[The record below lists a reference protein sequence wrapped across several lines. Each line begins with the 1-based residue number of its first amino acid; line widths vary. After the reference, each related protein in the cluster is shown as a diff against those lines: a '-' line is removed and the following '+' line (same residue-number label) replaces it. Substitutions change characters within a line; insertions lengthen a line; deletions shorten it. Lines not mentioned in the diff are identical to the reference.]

1 MALPE
6 HNFSGALATWKNI
19 NLFELQ
25 KTLDAQGI
33 EVVENQ
39 KEGVVGRKALADKT
53 KDFKKIPDEEKVN
66 AFKGL
71 LKSYQTEID
80 NLTKRSK
87 SAESAFLNLYKV
99 LADAPDPYPL
109 LEAAVDQTVKIAEAR
124 DLEDELQRVKA
135 ENAELQMRVSELANI
150 DAAKRKAESRAEQ
163 LEEKMDVA
171 IQERVAQKENE
182 LNATYDERMRNYEA
196 REQDLHRQVSL
207 LKEQLRDLRV
217 SNESTEARLLDQSQ
231 RIDQEV
237 VAKLA
242 EMDMVVA
249 DLERA
254 NTRAATVERRN
265 ELLRAEIES
274 LKTGNDKSDRVKDL
288 ESHVTSLESEVDRLS
303 QSLNAQR
310 AVVTAADTS
319 ARKVAEEHA
328 REASSQAR
336 EIEQLRQLLKGYAD
350 YDEIKRE
357 LEIMKYV
364 EFAGL
369 EGDLDE
375 EDGIASDNHLGL
387 QLPNPNASK
396 ANAHPA
402 NSLEALLATKNKRI
416 LEELT
421 KFRILH
427 GELEASLQCANDDL
441 ASTTSEL
448 EKHRQLNERLES
460 DLLKIE
466 HHEQGRNGQE
476 NGDANPV
483 DAAEDDVLAGL
494 GLELGLTTKDKD
506 PAVQTK
512 PIPFTSSAN
521 TSILPIVTSQRD
533 RFRQRNAELE
543 EELRKQFQIISE
555 LRAEIRSLQSDNLKL
570 YEKVRYMQSYRE
582 NAHST
587 LDPLPTSSTIAP
599 SASELNKYS
608 ARYEEAMNPFEAF
621 RGREAARAYS
631 NLNPLERGVFMLT
644 RVVLG
649 NRRARNVF
657 IGYAICLHVLVMFT
671 LYECTM
677 SSGSSMPVRN
687 TPVRIQP
694 VPAPL

>member
-1 MALPE
+1 MALSE
-6 HNFSGALATWKNI
+6 QNFSGALATWKDI
-19 NLFELQ
+19 NLTELQ
-25 KTLDAQGI
+25 KTLDSQGL
-33 EVVENQ
+33 ELVENQ
-39 KEGVVGRKALADKT
+39 KESVVGRKALADKT
-53 KDFKKIPDEEKVN
+53 KDFKKIPDEEKAN

-80 NLTKRSK
+80 SLTKRSK
-87 SAESAFLNLYKV
+87 SAESAFLSLYKV
-99 LADAPDPYPL
+99 LAEAPDPYPL
-109 LEAAVDQTVKIAEAR
+109 LEVAVDHTVKIAEAR

-135 ENAELQMRVSELANI
+135 DNVELQRRVSELASLET
-150 DAAKRKAESRAEQ
+150 AKKRAESRAEQ
-163 LEEKMDVA
+163 LEEKMDA
-171 IQERVAQKENE
+171 TIHERVAQKENE
-182 LNATYDERMRNYEA
+182 LNATYDEKMRNYEE
-196 REQDLHRQVSL
+196 REQGLHRQVSL
-207 LKEQLRDLRV
+207 LKDQLRDLRV

-231 RIDQEV
+231 RLDQEV

-249 DLERA
+249 ELERA

-274 LKTGNDKSDRVKDL
+274 LKTGNDRSDRVKHL
-288 ESHVTSLESEVDRLS
+288 ELQVASLETEVDRLS
-303 QSLNAQR
+303 QSLDSQKA
-310 AVVTAADTS
+310 VTATVESS
-319 ARKVAEEHA
+319 ARKVTEEHA
-328 REASSQAR
+328 REALIATR
-336 EIEQLRQLLKGYAD
+336 EIEQLKQSLRGYAD

-375 EDGIASDNHLGL
+375 EDGFASDNQLGL

-402 NSLEALLATKNKRI
+402 SSLETLLATKNKRI

-427 GELEASLQCANDDL
+427 NELEASLQRAQDDL
-441 ASTTSEL
+441 ASTSQEL
-448 EKHRQLNERLES
+448 EKHRRLNERLES

-466 HHEQGRNGQE
+466 QHG
-476 NGDANPV
+476 NGDATPA
-483 DAAEDDVLAGL
+483 DPAEDDVLAGL
-494 GLELGLTTKDKD
+494 GLELGLATKASSSNVD
-506 PAVQTK
+506 PLVSQAK
-512 PIPFTSSAN
+512 PIPFTPSAD

-543 EELRKQFQIISE
+543 EELRKQFQVISE

-570 YEKVRYMQSYRE
+570 YEKPQS
-582 NAHST
+582 
-587 LDPLPTSSTIAP
+587 TSAP
-599 SASELNKYS
+599 STSELTKYS

-631 NLNPLERGVFMLT
+631 NLNPLERGVLVLT
-644 RVVLG
+644 RAVLG
-649 NRRARNVF
+649 NRRARNAF
-657 IGYAICLHVLVMFT
+657 IVYAVGLHALVMFT
-671 LYECTM
+671 LYECTA
-677 SSGSSMPVRN
+677 SSGSQS
-687 TPVRIQP
+687 RIQP
-694 VPAPL
+694 VPYPQ

>member
-1 MALPE
+1 MSLSE
-6 HNFSGALATWKNI
+6 QNFSSALETWKNI
-19 NLFELQ
+19 DLSELQ

-39 KEGVVGRKALADKT
+39 KESVVGRKALADKT
-53 KDFKKIPDEEKVN
+53 KDFKKIPDEEKAN

-87 SAESAFLNLYKV
+87 SAESAFLSVYKV

-109 LEAAVDQTVKIAEAR
+109 LEAAIDQTVKIAEAR

-135 ENAELQMRVSELANI
+135 ENAELQRRVSESANL
-150 DAAKRKAESRAEQ
+150 DAARKKAETRAEQ
-163 LEEKMDVA
+163 LEEKMDMA

-182 LNATYDERMRNYEA
+182 LNATYDERMHNYEE
-196 REQDLHRQVSL
+196 REQDLLRRVSL

-274 LKTGNDKSDRVKDL
+274 LKSGNDKSDRAKTL
-288 ESHVTSLESEVDRLS
+288 ESQVASLESEVDRLS

-310 AVVTAADTS
+310 TVATMAETS
-319 ARKVAEEHA
+319 ARKAAEEHA
-328 REASSQAR
+328 REASNKAR
-336 EIEQLRQLLKGYAD
+336 EIEQLRQSLKGYAD

-375 EDGIASDNHLGL
+375 EDGLASDNHLGL

-402 NSLEALLATKNKRI
+402 NSLQALLATQNKRFS
-416 LEELT
+416 EELT

-427 GELEASLQCANDDL
+427 DELKASLQRTQDDL

-466 HHEQGRNGQE
+466 QHGQGNS
-476 NGDANPV
+476 DARLA
-483 DAAEDDVLAGL
+483 DTAEDDVLAGL
-494 GLELGLTTKDKD
+494 GLELGLTTKNKD
-506 PAVQTK
+506 PLVQTK
-512 PIPFTSSAN
+512 AIPFTSSAD

-587 LDPLPTSSTIAP
+587 LDPLPASSISTP
-599 SASELNKYS
+599 SAGELNKYS
-608 ARYEEAMNPFEAF
+608 VRYEEAMNPFEAF

-631 NLNPLERGVFMLT
+631 NLNPLERGVLQLT
-644 RVVLG
+644 RAVLG
-649 NRRARNVF
+649 NRRARNAF
-657 IGYAICLHVLVMFT
+657 IGYAIGLHLLVMFT
-671 LYECTM
+671 LFECTM
-677 SSGSSMPVRN
+677 SSSGPSSGSGGRM
-687 TPVRIQP
+687 RIQP
-694 VPAPL
+694 VPGPL

>member
-1 MALPE
+1 MALLE
-6 HNFSGALATWKNI
+6 HNFSGALATWKDI
-19 NLFELQ
+19 NLTELQ
-25 KTLDAQGI
+25 KTLDSQGLEI
-33 EVVENQ
+33 VENQ
-39 KEGVVGRKALADKT
+39 KESVVGRKALADRT
-53 KDFKKIPDEEKVN
+53 KDFKKIPDEEKAN

-80 NLTKRSK
+80 SLTKRSK
-87 SAESAFLNLYKV
+87 SAESAFLSLYKV
-99 LADAPDPYPL
+99 LAEAPDPYPL
-109 LEAAVDQTVKIAEAR
+109 LEVAVDQTVKVAEGR

-135 ENAELQMRVSELANI
+135 ENAELQRRVSELASLE
-150 DAAKRKAESRAEQ
+150 AAKKRAESRAEQ
-163 LEEKMDVA
+163 LEEKMDTA
-171 IQERVAQKENE
+171 IHERVAQKENE
-182 LNATYDERMRNYEA
+182 LNATYDEKMRNYEE
-196 REQDLHRQVSL
+196 REQGLHRQVSL
-207 LKEQLRDLRV
+207 LKDQLRDLRV

-231 RIDQEV
+231 RLDQEV

-249 DLERA
+249 ELERA

-274 LKTGNDKSDRVKDL
+274 LKTGNDRSDRVKHL
-288 ESHVTSLESEVDRLS
+288 ELQVTSLETEVDRLS
-303 QSLNAQR
+303 QSFGSQKAE
-310 AVVTAADTS
+310 TATVES
-319 ARKVAEEHA
+319 NARKAAEEHA
-328 REASSQAR
+328 REASNAAR
-336 EIEQLRQLLKGYAD
+336 EIEQLRQSLRGYAD

-375 EDGIASDNHLGL
+375 EDGFTSDNQLGL

-402 NSLEALLATKNKRI
+402 SSLEALLATKNKRI

-427 GELEASLQCANDDL
+427 TELEASLQRAQDDL
-441 ASTTSEL
+441 ASTTQEL
-448 EKHRQLNERLES
+448 EKYRRLNERLET

-466 HHEQGRNGQE
+466 QHG
-476 NGDANPV
+476 NGDATPA
-483 DAAEDDVLAGL
+483 DPTEDDVLAGL
-494 GLELGLTTKDKD
+494 GLELGLATKTSSNND
-506 PAVQTK
+506 PSAQAK
-512 PIPFTSSAN
+512 PIPFTPSAD

-543 EELRKQFQIISE
+543 EELRKQFQVISE

-582 NAHST
+582 NNAHST
-587 LDPLPTSSTIAP
+587 LDPLPSTSTSAP
-599 SASELNKYS
+599 NTTELTKYS

-631 NLNPLERGVFMLT
+631 NLNPLERGVLVLT
-644 RVVLG
+644 RAVLG
-649 NRRARNVF
+649 NRRARNAF
-657 IGYAICLHVLVMFT
+657 IVYAVGLHALVMFT
-671 LYECTM
+671 LYECTA
-677 SSGSSMPVRN
+677 SSGSQSRV
-687 TPVRIQP
+687 QP
-694 VPAPL
+694 VPYPQ

>member
-1 MALPE
+1 
-6 HNFSGALATWKNI
+6 
-19 NLFELQ
+19 
-25 KTLDAQGI
+25 
-33 EVVENQ
+33 
-39 KEGVVGRKALADKT
+39 
-53 KDFKKIPDEEKVN
+53 
-66 AFKGL
+66 
-71 LKSYQTEID
+71 
-80 NLTKRSK
+80 
-87 SAESAFLNLYKV
+87 
-99 LADAPDPYPL
+99 
-109 LEAAVDQTVKIAEAR
+109 
-124 DLEDELQRVKA
+124 
-135 ENAELQMRVSELANI
+135 
-150 DAAKRKAESRAEQ
+150 
-163 LEEKMDVA
+163 
-171 IQERVAQKENE
+171 
-182 LNATYDERMRNYEA
+182 
-196 REQDLHRQVSL
+196 
-207 LKEQLRDLRV
+207 
-217 SNESTEARLLDQSQ
+217 
-231 RIDQEV
+231 
-237 VAKLA
+237 LA

-288 ESHVTSLESEVDRLS
+288 ESQVTSSETEVDRLS

-310 AVVTAADTS
+310 AAVTAAETN

-328 REASSQAR
+328 REALSQAR
-336 EIEQLRQLLKGYAD
+336 ELEQLRQSLKSYGD

-375 EDGIASDNHLGL
+375 EDGVASDNQLGL

-427 GELEASLQCANDDL
+427 GELEASLQRARDDL
-441 ASTTSEL
+441 ALTTSEL
-448 EKHRQLNERLES
+448 EKHRELNERLES

-466 HHEQGRNGQE
+466 QHGQGRNDQE

-483 DAAEDDVLAGL
+483 EAGEDDILAGL

-506 PAVQTK
+506 PVVQTK
-512 PIPFTSSAN
+512 PISFTSSAN

-555 LRAEIRSLQSDNLKL
+555 LRTEIRSLQTDNVKL

-582 NAHST
+582 NTHST
-587 LDPLPTSSTIAP
+587 LDPLPASSTLAP

-608 ARYEEAMNPFEAF
+608 VRYEEAMNPFEAF

-657 IGYAICLHVLVMFT
+657 IVYAVGLHVLVMFT

-677 SSGSSMPVRN
+677 SSGSSMPVR
-687 TPVRIQP
+687 IQP
-694 VPAPL
+694 VPGPR

>member
-1 MALPE
+1 MALSE
-6 HNFSGALATWKNI
+6 QNFSGALATWKGI
-19 NLFELQ
+19 NLSELQ
-25 KTLDAQGI
+25 KILDAQGI

-39 KEGVVGRKALADKT
+39 KESVVGRKALADKT

-87 SAESAFLNLYKV
+87 SVESAFLSLYKV

-109 LEAAVDQTVKIAEAR
+109 LEAAVDQTVKVAEAR
-124 DLEDELQRVKA
+124 DLEDELQLVKA
-135 ENAELQMRVSELANI
+135 ENAELHARVAELTNVEATI
-150 DAAKRKAESRAEQ
+150 KKAEARAGQ

-196 REQDLHRQVSL
+196 REQDLLRQVSF
-207 LKEQLRDLRV
+207 LKEQLRNLRV

-231 RIDQEV
+231 RLDQEV
-237 VAKLA
+237 IAKLA
-242 EMDMVVA
+242 QMDMVVA

-265 ELLRAEIES
+265 TIQS
-274 LKTGNDKSDRVKDL
+274 Q
-288 ESHVTSLESEVDRLS
+288 VTSLESEVDRLS
-303 QSLNAQR
+303 RSLSAQR
-310 AVVTAADTS
+310 VVASEVETR
-319 ARKVAEEHA
+319 ARKAAEEHA
-328 REASSQAR
+328 REASNKAR
-336 EIEQLRQLLKGYAD
+336 EIEQLKQSLKSYAD

-369 EGDLDE
+369 DGDPDE
-375 EDGIASDNHLGL
+375 EDGIVQDNRLGL
-387 QLPNPNASK
+387 QLPDPNASK
-396 ANAHPA
+396 ANAQPA

-427 GELEASLQCANDDL
+427 GELEASLLRAKDDL
-441 ASTTSEL
+441 ASTASEL

-466 HHEQGRNGQE
+466 QHGQGGSGQG
-476 NGDANPV
+476 NSDNNSV
-483 DAAEDDVLAGL
+483 DSADDDDVLAGL
-494 GLELGLTTKDKD
+494 GLDKNVNKDSS
-506 PAVQTK
+506 VQTK
-512 PIPFTSSAN
+512 AIPFTSSAN

-587 LDPLPTSSTIAP
+587 LDPLPASSTSAP
-599 SASELNKYS
+599 SAGELSKYS

-631 NLNPLERGVFMLT
+631 NLNPLERGVFLLT
-644 RVVLG
+644 RAVLG
-649 NRRARNVF
+649 NRRARNAF
-657 IGYAICLHVLVMFT
+657 IGYAIGLHVLVMFT

-677 SSGSSMPVRN
+677 SSGSSIPVR
-687 TPVRIQP
+687 TQP
-694 VPAPL
+694 VSAPL